1 MIDLE
6 YMKKNNNKMGVGL
19 IMLVVAV
26 IFLGFCFIYIN
37 KNNQSTSNEKKNA
50 TQTIVTTT
58 NNTTTTD
65 SYGLATTQEYQID
78 TNKPADALS
87 KDIAFAISEG
97 EFTLDDLIRLDK
109 YYANVLFNSENG
121 YMMMDFAVKNKSE
134 CAKFHNTSNAI
145 IAETIRKPQKYYI
158 KMLNQNDL
166 AAFSKECK

>member
-26 IFLGFCFIYIN
+26 IFLGFGFIYIN
-37 KNNQSTSNEKKNA
+37 KHNQSTSNEKKNA
-50 TQTIVTTT
+50 IVKTTDNTI
-58 NNTTTTD
+58 TTD
-65 SYGLATTQEYQID
+65 SYGLTTTQEYQID
-78 TNKPADALS
+78 TNKSANALS

-97 EFTLDDLIRLDK
+97 EFTLYDLIRLDK

-121 YMMMDFAVKNKSE
+121 YIMMDFAVRNKSE
-134 CAKFHNTSNAI
+134 CAKFHDTSNAI

-166 AAFSKECK
+166 IMFSKECK